1 MSSPR
6 LTYRARVLAALN
18 ASHTWMLAIDVAN
31 TTGLTYHQTIF
42 ALNALL
48 NMGSIARDGKKST
61 ARWGSLILVE
71 HTPDYSAVKTL
82 EEILY
87 GRTANH
93 S

>member
-6 LTYRARVLAALN
+6 LTYRARVLAVLN
-18 ASHTWMLAIDVAN
+18 ASHDWMLAADVASQ
-31 TTGLTYHQTIF
+31 TGLTYHQTIF

-48 NMGSIARDGKKST
+48 NMGAIARQGKKST

-71 HTPDYSAVKTL
+71 HTPDYSALQTL

-87 GRTANH
+87 GFARTN
-93 S
+93 

>member
-1 MSSPR
+1 MSSHR
-6 LTYRARVLAALN
+6 LTYRARVLAVLN
-18 ASHTWMLAIDVAN
+18 AAHDWMLAIEIAN
-31 TTGLTYHQTIF
+31 ATGLTYLQTIF